1 MTSGWEELVGG
12 SLEFEPDWQKML
24 DRSLELI
31 DGKRAALK
39 LPVYDPTQFG
49 ASGDT
54 LYFEAVKNQLA
65 GRGGKPADGTHD
77 LTHDHDH
84 DHDHAH
90 VDATE
95 A

>member
-1 MTSGWEELVGG
+1 MKSRKLFFPI
-12 SLEFEPDWQKML
+12 LAF
-24 DRSLELI
+24 
-31 DGKRAALK
+31 AAL
-39 LPVYDPTQFG
+39 LAPMAHAQFGSGIVYDPTQFG